1 MIIQVFSII
10 NGMIYSIDS
19 IREQF
24 PVLMQEPLNSKRF
37 AFLDNT
43 ATTQKP
49 LEVIETM
56 NRFYKEHYSS
66 VKRGVYRLRDRKSV
80 V

>member
-49 LEVIETM
+49 LDTL
-56 NRFYKEHYSS
+56 FL
-66 VKRGVYRLRDRKSV
+66 RLWNNTACKV
-80 V
+80 THFLPY